1 MAIPGGEQNAVQ
13 QIPVVRLISGYDR
26 VRAVPI
32 SIYIGSR
39 LPFTFVVSG
48 ISGIENRTVC
58 AMVGLNSGA

>member
-26 VRAVPI
+26 LRTVPI

-39 LPFTFVVSG
+39 LPFTFVVSR
-48 ISGIENRTVC
+48 ISGIENRARKIRSGC
-58 AMVGLNSGA
+58 AW